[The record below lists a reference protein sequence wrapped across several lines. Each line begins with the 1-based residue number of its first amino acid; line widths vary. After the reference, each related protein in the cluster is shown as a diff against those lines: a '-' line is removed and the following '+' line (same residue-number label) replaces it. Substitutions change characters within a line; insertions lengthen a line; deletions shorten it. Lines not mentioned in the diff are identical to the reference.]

1 MQHTTNYPLEILTR
15 LSHVKE
21 TDTLKYH
28 QELVRDFF
36 TKTGERGLLI
46 CHAMGMGKTRIAV
59 AIAIDCRKYDISRKI
74 IVLSARS
81 LADNFRKEV
90 TQYTKETPEYVEKNF
105 TFISLN
111 SGRMFDKV
119 ASIGKTDEEVALEK
133 KFGDF
138 LESNDHN
145 TLTNSML
152 IIDEA
157 HNLFN
162 AVTNGSKNAVALYD
176 LIMRTANIKL
186 IFLTGNPVINHPF
199 ELVPCFNMLR
209 GVIHLDH
216 STMPHG
222 NVHQKTKSKYGN
234 ATTTLF
240 SENLEEF
247 EHYFVHDTG
256 KIAEIKNKDKFTNRI
271 FGLVSYYGDLYFE
284 ADKRE
289 GFPKELP
296 LKIEHVPMS
305 LEQFAAYTVCRISEM
320 EESKNSYKA
329 SGARFAKMSGAFSTY
344 RVKSRQCSN
353 YCIPEYAL
361 GPVRGTKS
369 REKFISKITA
379 DDLHNTAKYSP
390 KMGKIIENID
400 KHEGQNGIVYSQFV
414 AGEGI
419 GIFQLVLK
427 NNGWRSYHD
436 VHDENADIPT
446 YAVLSGDIDPEERAE
461 IIQTYNVGKKIQLLL
476 LSGAVAEGIDLKNT
490 RHVHIME
497 PFWNYARI
505 NQVKARAIRYKSHEA
520 LPVEQRNTQVYIYLS
535 DYPRDTPKAKKTE
548 PTTDVD
554 MFEKSILHMRLIDS
568 FMIALAESSIDCS
581 LHHKKIPLTQRE
593 KISCKMCAPTNLPL
607 YHPVITKDMLL
618 PNVCTKYTES
628 KVEVQQVDV
637 DGQVYYYKL
646 ADNMPV
652 IYKHDD
658 KLAGYVK
665 MPTTDF
671 NYAHI
676 YEAILKKNNLI
687 TTSDGDHLE

>member
-1 MQHTTNYPLEILTR
+1 
-15 LSHVKE
+15 
-21 TDTLKYH
+21 
-28 QELVRDFF
+28 
-36 TKTGERGLLI
+36 
-46 CHAMGMGKTRIAV
+46 
-59 AIAIDCRKYDISRKI
+59 
-74 IVLSARS
+74 
-81 LADNFRKEV
+81 
-90 TQYTKETPEYVEKNF
+90 
-105 TFISLN
+105 
-111 SGRMFDKV
+111 
-119 ASIGKTDEEVALEK
+119 
-133 KFGDF
+133 
-138 LESNDHN
+138 
-145 TLTNSML
+145 
-152 IIDEA
+152 
-157 HNLFN
+157 
-162 AVTNGSKNAVALYD
+162 
-176 LIMRTANIKL
+176 MRTENIKL

-209 GVIHLDH
+209 GVIHLDQQITAQRGTERH
-216 STMPHG
+216 
-222 NVHQKTKSKYGN
+222 KSKYGN
-234 ATTTLF
+234 STTTLF

-305 LEQFAAYTVCRISEM
+305 LQQFAAYTVCRISEM
-320 EESKNSYKA
+320 EESKKSYKS
-329 SGARFAKMSGAFSTY
+329 SGARFAKMSGSFSTY

-361 GPVRGTKS
+361 GSVRGTKS
-369 REKFISKITA
+369 REKYISKITA

-414 AGEGI
+414 AGEGL

-436 VHDENADIPT
+436 VHDDDADIPT

-461 IIQTYNVGKKIQLLL
+461 VIQTYNVGKKIQLLL

-618 PNVCTKYTES
+618 PNVCTQYTES

-637 DGQVYYYKL
+637 DGQTYYYKL
-646 ADNMPV
+646 VDNIPV

-665 MPTTDF
+665 MPAMDF

-676 YEAILKKNNLI
+676 YEAILKKNKLI
-687 TTSDGDHLE
+687 MDA